1 MLEFV
6 SLDSMDV
13 SWCLILFVQVIEAPD
28 ILQIVLSHELVGIL
42 CRLLDLVK
50 YLDIL
55 NIKLWNAKTDSHS
68 IQQRQIVVCITE
80 EASLLVSW
88 TSLVLESNLLQLS
101 CLFLC
106 DLYLAAKRFTKL
118 VEAVG
123 YDHFKV
129 IQLSVYYMM
138 RR

>member
-13 SWCLILFVQVIEAPD
+13 SRCLFLFVQVIETPD

-42 CRLLDLVK
+42 CSLLDLVK

-68 IQQRQIVVCITE
+68 I
-80 EASLLVSW
+80 
-88 TSLVLESNLLQLS
+88 
-101 CLFLC
+101 
-106 DLYLAAKRFTKL
+106 
-118 VEAVG
+118 
-123 YDHFKV
+123 
-129 IQLSVYYMM
+129 
-138 RR
+138 

>member
-13 SWCLILFVQVIEAPD
+13 SWCLFLFVQVIEAPD

-68 IQQRQIVVCITE
+68 I
-80 EASLLVSW
+80 
-88 TSLVLESNLLQLS
+88 
-101 CLFLC
+101 
-106 DLYLAAKRFTKL
+106 
-118 VEAVG
+118 
-123 YDHFKV
+123 
-129 IQLSVYYMM
+129 
-138 RR
+138 